1 MYHHTQLQPSFSYL
15 PSVSR
20 PEPHSYLMTAPLPP
34 DVPGPVPEADYQG
47 SHSGKPAAVMP
58 LPSGSLLSCSWVPIL
73 LLTSLNSRL
82 DMGTPADEHTV
93 ASIACNRHGHPL
105 QTSAPWPL
113 QLAAEGDR
121 VSRKFQRDQKLP

>member
-1 MYHHTQLQPSFSYL
+1 
-15 PSVSR
+15 
-20 PEPHSYLMTAPLPP
+20 MTAPPP

-82 DMGTPADEHTV
+82 DMGTPADECTV
-93 ASIACNRHGHPL
+93 ASIAPADMGTLCRPAHRGLYSL
-105 QTSAPWPL
+105 Q
-113 QLAAEGDR
+113 
-121 VSRKFQRDQKLP
+121 QRETG